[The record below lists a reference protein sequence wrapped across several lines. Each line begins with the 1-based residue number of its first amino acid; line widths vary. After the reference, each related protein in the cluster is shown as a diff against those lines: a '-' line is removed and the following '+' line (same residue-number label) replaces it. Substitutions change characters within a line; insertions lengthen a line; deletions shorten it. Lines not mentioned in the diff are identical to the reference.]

1 MRVSYAP
8 AMIAN
13 RTVTEISAGPA
24 GNAVPSSL
32 LRERIMTTSQHHNRI
47 AALLQNQ
54 PATKATTGT
63 TELSASLPMDV
74 METLGLRPALLLAD
88 LLLTGNRRSGLDEQ
102 LGAIVL
108 GAKRKPRD
116 EDEEEEEK
124 KKEKGKTD
132 SDETDEEKTD
142 EDEEVAFDD
151 DEEEELDEEEEEF
164 EEDDEEDEED
174 DDEFDSPDDD
184 EEEEEED
191 EDDEEEEEEEDEDD
205 DYDDDDEDDDSD
217 EDFE

>member
-1 MRVSYAP
+1 
-8 AMIAN
+8 MIAN

-102 LGAIVL
+102 LGASVL

-116 EDEEEEEK
+116 EDEEEEK

-184 EEEEEED
+184 
-191 EDDEEEEEEEDEDD
+191 
-205 DYDDDDEDDDSD
+205 DDEDDDSD